1 LAFFHFN
8 RSKQFESEG
17 WKRYRFHPAKSSS
30 GRLTMTEDLRSMQAE
45 AGVRIDDNQ
54 CSRCMV
60 CPSLCPFEAI
70 TTDEKKAEVKL
81 DIEKCQ
87 VCGICFS
94 ACPASAIETVYYD
107 VSSLLDYVG
116 KAMYEKGSDSL
127 AFTCRAAS
135 PPRKRIRSEPE
146 RRPDD
151 DFISISLP
159 CVGRVPPELL
169 LKILS
174 LGIKRIT
181 ITSCQDE
188 YCRFKDG
195 SKVGTRRI
203 LLTRALLNQLGFKSN
218 TLTVEKKLAKA
229 SVDSYQCIGCGDCK
243 YTCPYDAIEIEAP
256 GVARIDL
263 DACSGCGACVPVC
276 PELAIRLDGS
286 EYEAIHELIRSY
298 GSLIPGMRSKSG
310 RPVILVL
317 CCEWSEFS
325 DLDMP
330 HSTVMENVVLVGL
343 PCASRADP
351 LHVIEALDLGFDGVL
366 IAACEKGGCKLQ
378 EGNEKAEQRASSL
391 KKLLSQVNLENRLE
405 ICFVSPKTIGQLNKN
420 IKSFA
425 EKISSQS
432 KIR

>member
-1 LAFFHFN
+1 
-8 RSKQFESEG
+8 
-17 WKRYRFHPAKSSS
+17 
-30 GRLTMTEDLRSMQAE
+30 MIEDLKNVETE

-70 TTDEKKAEVKL
+70 STDEKKAEVKL

-107 VSSLLDYVG
+107 VDSLISYVD
-116 KAMYEKGSDSL
+116 KSMHEKGSDSL
-127 AFTCRAAS
+127 VLTCRGAGPLQKGTTNELEKPS
-135 PPRKRIRSEPE
+135 
-146 RRPDD
+146 DD
-151 DFISISLP
+151 NFISLSLP

-174 LGIKRIT
+174 LGIKKIVIT
-181 ITSCQDE
+181 PCQDK

-203 LLTRALLNQLGFKSN
+203 LLTRALLSQLGFKSN
-218 TLTVEKKLAKA
+218 TLTVKKQLAKA
-229 SVDSYQCIGCGDCK
+229 RVDSYQCIGCGDCK
-243 YTCPYDAIEIEAP
+243 YTCPYDAIKIEAP

-286 EYEAIHELIRSY
+286 EYEAVHELIRNYS
-298 GSLIPGMRSKSG
+298 SLIPEMRSKAG

-317 CCEWSEFS
+317 CCQWSEFS
-325 DLDMP
+325 NLDMP
-330 HSTVMENVVLVGL
+330 RSGVMENVVFVGL
-343 PCASRADP
+343 PCASRTDA

-366 IAACEKGGCKLQ
+366 IAACEKGACKLE
-378 EGNEKAEQRASSL
+378 EGNEKAEQRTHSL
-391 KKLLSQVNLENRLE
+391 KKLLSQVNLEDRLE
-405 ICFVSPKTIGQLNKN
+405 ICFVSPKTVGQLNKN
-420 IKSFA
+420 IRSFA

-432 KIR
+432 EGR